1 MPKKPKYEL
10 IRCNHFSWRLSRR
23 SEVWYA
29 DGRTNPINVGRHSL
43 GTRDKA
49 EARQLLSRLDESCA
63 IKHGLIERPEQPAVA
78 RARLTLVEG
87 RKMYEEHISR
97 PRITGGVAPATKKR
111 YRTTFNNFI
120 PWALKAGL
128 VYFDQVDKGVLI
140 RYADHLEKFGRTSKT
155 LENELTTIKQCV
167 RWLIDE
173 GHLPGVEPI
182 KLKLKKIESRRAYCY
197 RPVEVAAMLQRCRST
212 EGLDWLGD
220 VITGLACTGMRIAE
234 LTGLKWSDV
243 DLDDGRISLT
253 DETGYEAGAEPRR
266 MLKSGHSRC
275 VLIDDELRKVLERL
289 TRVSPYVFLGP
300 THRRLL
306 PDFVRR
312 QFVRDVIE
320 PLTTSFPT
328 VVGRRGF
335 ADGRLH
341 SFRHYFVSHCAARN
355 VAELVVMEWVG
366 HADSSMVR
374 HYFHLSNE
382 ESRRQM
388 RGLDFLGGAGG
399 RSDGEVSKS

>member
-140 RYADHLEKFGRTSKT
+140 RYADHLEKLGRTSKT

-173 GHLPGVEPI
+173 GHLPGAEPI

-197 RPVEVAAMLQRCRST
+197 RPEEVAAMLQRCRST
-212 EGLDWLGD
+212 EGLDWIGD

-253 DETGYEAGAEPRR
+253 DETGYEAGSEPRR

-300 THRRLL
+300 TRRRLL

-388 RGLDFLGGAGG
+388 RGLDFLGGAAG
-399 RSDGEVSKS
+399 RSDGEVLKS

>member
-1 MPKKPKYEL
+1 MPKKAKYDS
-10 IRCNHFSWRLSRR
+10 IRCNHFLWRLSRR
-23 SEVWYA
+23 DEVWYA
-29 DGRTNPINVGRHSL
+29 DGRSNPINVGRHSL

-49 EARQLLSRLDESCA
+49 EAIQPLNRLDESCA
-63 IKHGLIERPEQPAVA
+63 IKHGLIERPEQPTVV

-128 VYFDQVDKGVLI
+128 VYFDQVDKNVLI
-140 RYADHLEKFGRTSKT
+140 RYAGHLETLGRTSKT
-155 LENELTTIKQCV
+155 VANELTTLKQCI

-173 GHLPGVEPI
+173 GHLPGAEPI
-182 KLKLKKIESRRAYCY
+182 KLKLKKFESRRAYCF
-197 RPVEVAAMLQRCRST
+197 RAVEVAAMLQHCRAT
-212 EGLDWLGD
+212 EGLAWLGD

-243 DLDDGRISLT
+243 DLDDGRITLT
-253 DETGYEAGAEPRR
+253 DETGYEAGTEPRR
-266 MLKSGHSRC
+266 TLKSGHSRS

-289 TRVSPYVFLGP
+289 PRASPHVFLGP
-300 THRRLL
+300 TRRRLL

-312 QFVRDVIE
+312 QFVRDVIK
-320 PLTTSFPT
+320 PLTPNFST
-328 VVGRRGF
+328 VAGRRGF

-341 SFRHYFVSHCAARN
+341 SFRHYFVSHCATRK

-382 ESRRQM
+382 ESRLQM
-388 RGLDFLGGAGG
+388 RGLDFLGGAAG